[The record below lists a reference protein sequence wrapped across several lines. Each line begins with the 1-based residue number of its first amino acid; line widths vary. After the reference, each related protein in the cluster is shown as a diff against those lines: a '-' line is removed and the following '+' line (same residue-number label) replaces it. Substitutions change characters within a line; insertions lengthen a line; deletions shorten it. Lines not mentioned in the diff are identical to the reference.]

1 MISLLETLQNSEFS
15 QWLLVSVWGYPILL
29 TLHSIGLALL
39 VGLLII
45 IDLRVLGV
53 PRMLPFLPFNRLMA
67 LIWGAFAVNLGSGVA
82 LFVAD
87 GVKFFN
93 STAFR
98 FKFASI
104 VIGIVLAIVIKNTV
118 LNQAPQLDAGR
129 GNAPVTAKALAA
141 VSILMWISAIGFGR
155 YMAYE

>member
-15 QWLLVSVWGYPILL
+15 QWVLVSVWGYPILL

-45 IDLRVLGV
+45 
-53 PRMLPFLPFNRLMA
+53 
-67 LIWGAFAVNLGSGVA
+67 
-82 LFVAD
+82 
-87 GVKFFN
+87 
-93 STAFR
+93 
-98 FKFASI
+98 
-104 VIGIVLAIVIKNTV
+104 KNTV
-118 LNQAPQLDAGR
+118 LNDAPRLDAEQGA
-129 GNAPVTAKALAA
+129 APVKAKALAA

>member
-1 MISLLETLQNSEFS
+1 MISFLETLQNSGFS
-15 QWLLVSVWGYPILL
+15 QWVLVSVWGYPILL

-53 PRMLPFLPFNRLMA
+53 PRLLPFLPFHRLMA
-67 LIWGAFAVNLGSGVA
+67 LIWAAFAVNLSSGVA

-104 VIGIVLAIVIKNTV
+104 VIGILLAVIIKNTV
-118 LNQAPQLDAGR
+118 LRRASRLDAEQGT
-129 GNAPVTAKALAA
+129 APVTAKALAA
-141 VSILMWISAIGFGR
+141 ISILMWISAIGFGR

>member
-1 MISLLETLQNSEFS
+1 MISLLETLQNSGFS
-15 QWLLVSVWGYPILL
+15 QWVLVSVWGYPILL

-53 PRMLPFLPFNRLMA
+53 PRMLPFMPFNRLMA
-67 LIWGAFAVNLGSGVA
+67 LIWGAFAINLGSGVA

-104 VIGIVLAIVIKNTV
+104 VIGIVLSIIIKNTV
-118 LNQAPQLDAGR
+118 LKEAPRLDAER
-129 GNAPVTAKALAA
+129 GTAPVTAKALAS

>member
-1 MISLLETLQNSEFS
+1 MIGFLETLQNSAFS
-15 QWLLVSVWGYPILL
+15 QWVLVSVWGYPILL

-39 VGLLII
+39 VGLLFI

-53 PRMLPFLPFNRLMA
+53 PRMLPFVPLNRLMVI
-67 LIWGAFAVNLGSGVA
+67 IWAAFAVNLSSGLA

-98 FKFASI
+98 IKFSSL
-104 VIGIVLAIVIKNTV
+104 VIGIVIAVVIKNMV
-118 LNQAPQLDAGR
+118 LERASLLDSER
-129 GNAPVTAKALAA
+129 GSTPVTAKLLAA

>member
-1 MISLLETLQNSEFS
+1 MIGFLETLQNSEFS
-15 QWLLVSVWGYPILL
+15 QWVLVSVWGYPIFL
-29 TLHSIGLALL
+29 TLHSLGLALL
-39 VGLLII
+39 VGLLIV

-53 PRMLPFLPFNRLMA
+53 PRMLPFMPFNRLMA
-67 LIWGAFAVNLGSGVA
+67 LIWGAFAVNLGSGLA

-87 GVKFFN
+87 GVKFFS

-104 VIGIVLAIVIKNTV
+104 VIGIVLAVVIKNTV
-118 LNQAPQLDAGR
+118 LNQGARLDAER
-129 GNAPVTAKALAA
+129 GSAPVTAKALAA
-141 VSILMWISAIGFGR
+141 ISILMWISAIGFGR

>member
-1 MISLLETLQNSEFS
+1 
-15 QWLLVSVWGYPILL
+15 
-29 TLHSIGLALL
+29 
-39 VGLLII
+39 
-45 IDLRVLGV
+45 
-53 PRMLPFLPFNRLMA
+53 LMA

-93 STAFR
+93 SAAFR

-104 VIGIVLAIVIKNTV
+104 VIGIVLAVVIKNTV
-118 LNQAPQLDAGR
+118 LNQAPRLDAGQ
-129 GNAPVTAKALAA
+129 GTAPVTAKALAA
-141 VSILMWISAIGFGR
+141 VSIVMWISAIGFGR

>member
-1 MISLLETLQNSEFS
+1 MISFLETLQNSEFS
-15 QWLLVSVWGYPILL
+15 QWVLVSVWGYPILL
-29 TLHSIGLALL
+29 TLHSLGLALL

-53 PRMLPFLPFNRLMA
+53 PRLLPFMPFNRLMA

-98 FKFASI
+98 FKFASL
-104 VIGIVLAIVIKNTV
+104 VIGIVLAVIIKNSV
-118 LNQAPQLDAGR
+118 LKDAPRLDAER
-129 GNAPVTAKALAA
+129 GTAPVKAKAFAA

>member
-1 MISLLETLQNSEFS
+1 MISFLETLQNSEFS
-15 QWLLVSVWGYPILL
+15 QWVLVSVWGYPILL

-53 PRMLPFLPFNRLMA
+53 PRMLPFMPFNRLMA
-67 LIWGAFAVNLGSGVA
+67 LIWAAFAVNVSSGVA

-98 FKFASI
+98 FKFASL
-104 VIGIVLAIVIKNTV
+104 VIGIVLAVIIKSSV
-118 LNQAPQLDAGR
+118 LNDAPRLDAGR
-129 GNAPVTAKALAA
+129 SAAPLKAKVLAA

>member
-53 PRMLPFLPFNRLMA
+53 PRMLPFMPFNRLMA

-82 LFVAD
+82 LFIAD

-104 VIGIVLAIVIKNTV
+104 VIGIVLAVIIKNTV
-118 LNQAPQLDAGR
+118 LSEAPKLDAER
-129 GNAPVTAKALAA
+129 GAAPVTAKALAA

>member
-53 PRMLPFLPFNRLMA
+53 PRMLPFMPFNRLMA

-104 VIGIVLAIVIKNTV
+104 IIGITLAVIIKNTV
-118 LNQAPQLDAGR
+118 LNDAPRLDAER
-129 GNAPVTAKALAA
+129 GTAPVTAKALAA
-141 VSILMWISAIGFGR
+141 ISILMWISAIGFGR

>member
-15 QWLLVSVWGYPILL
+15 QWVLVSVWGYPILL

-45 IDLRVLGV
+45 VDLRVLGV
-53 PRMLPFLPFNRLMA
+53 PRLLPFLPFNRLMA
-67 LIWGAFAVNLGSGVA
+67 LIWGAFAVNLSSGVA

-104 VIGIVLAIVIKNTV
+104 VIGIVLAVVIKNTV
-118 LNQAPQLDAGR
+118 LRQAPQLDAQQGA
-129 GNAPVTAKALAA
+129 APVTARALA
-141 VSILMWISAIGFGR
+141 VISILMWISAIGFGR

>member
-53 PRMLPFLPFNRLMA
+53 PRMLPFLPFNRLMG

-104 VIGIVLAIVIKNTV
+104 VLGIVLAVIIKNTV
-118 LNQAPQLDAGR
+118 LNQAPRLDAAQGS
-129 GNAPVTAKALAA
+129 APVTAKALAM
-141 VSILMWISAIGFGR
+141 VSMLMWISAIGFGR

>member
-67 LIWGAFAVNLGSGVA
+67 LIWGAFAVNLGSGLA

-118 LNQAPQLDAGR
+118 LNQAPRLDAER
-129 GNAPVTAKALAA
+129 GAAPVTAKALAA